1 MRRCRWKKEGTGG
14 DRGQTQGRYAQRVT
28 GIKQDTQGLVRTVE
42 SEEQWQQSLTM
53 VDHNHGKEVA
63 ATSSKTK
70 RPEDRTDSGQPSEK
84 SFEHEKAAESPLNSF
99 GKTLSVVLHP
109 VKKPLQVLKLC
120 EHQRVKNECKAWSTA
135 EFASTGDRGA
145 SVTE

>member
-1 MRRCRWKKEGTGG
+1 VRRCRWKKEGTGG

-63 ATSSKTK
+63 AASSKTK
-70 RPEDRTDSGQPSEK
+70 RPEDRTDSGQPSEE
-84 SFEHEKAAESPLNSF
+84 SFEHEKAAGSLLNSS
-99 GKTLSVVLHP
+99 GKTLASVLHP
-109 VKKPLQVLKLC
+109 VKKRL
-120 EHQRVKNECKAWSTA
+120 
-135 EFASTGDRGA
+135 
-145 SVTE
+145 